1 MIKFIIV
8 EDEKEY
14 QDIYKNIIDKIKL
27 KMIPITKTK
36 NLLK

>member
-14 QDIYKNIIDKIKL
+14 QDIYKNIIDKIMFKE
-27 KMIPITKTK
+27 T
-36 NLLK
+36 